1 MPPVYV
7 VLTSTGVVV
16 GVLSCPR
23 AADDLA
29 YNEAVARDEET
40 GDGVQ
45 LKPRSRLTSEWAGAS
60 LRCLRSPCGFAACER
75 NPTYEFREDPQRY

>member
-45 LKPRSRLTSEWAGAS
+45 GFEGSRG
-60 LRCLRSPCGFAACER
+60 CGTTRWTVHGPFQVR
-75 NPTYEFREDPQRY
+75 TT